1 MTIGSKSSGIWY
13 SKDFGQ
19 TWTGSDATLL
29 DTYISITT
37 NAIGDRLASAS
48 SYDNSLPGPGV
59 VYFSSNGGETWIINN
74 SLHSKVFIKII
85 SDSTGQYLAAIGQQ
99 SLTLKS
105 GILIISDDFGKTW
118 LKLAVPYD
126 TFTSITCDATGQLL
140 TITGTNANYL
150 SKDRGAHWET
160 IAKIY
165 PDLWYI
171 NFYRVSA
178 SASGKNLLALTNDR
192 EVFVSSDFG
201 QTWGIAYNHNESWR
215 YGANSADFKVLVA
228 LTSYD
233 VTVSRDAGA
242 TWTNVP
248 LKV

>member
-37 NAIGDRLASAS
+37 NAIGDRLASAR
-48 SYDNSLPGPGV
+48 
-59 VYFSSNGGETWIINN
+59 
-74 SLHSKVFIKII
+74 
-85 SDSTGQYLAAIGQQ
+85 QYLAAIGQQ